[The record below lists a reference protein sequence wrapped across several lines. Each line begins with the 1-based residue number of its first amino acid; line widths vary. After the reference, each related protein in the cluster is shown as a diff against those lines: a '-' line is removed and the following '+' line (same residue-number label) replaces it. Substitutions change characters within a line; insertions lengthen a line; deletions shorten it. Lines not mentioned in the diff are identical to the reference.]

1 VTVIRAEAAIEAHV
15 SPCWAVT
22 KAVHAADD
30 AASEASKESTA
41 GRNRESAIRVVLTSI
56 VIM

>member
-30 AASEASKESTA
+30 ASSELSKESTV
-41 GRNRESAIRVVLTSI
+41 GRKRKSATRVVLKSI
-56 VIM
+56 VVM